1 MVFGISSSAV
11 KRVTVIW
18 IAVFLDAG
26 VQQLEAGVK
35 YILPPAFLKLRSSL
49 PEIMNDLKSNFFSH
63 IVIETSVVSQAI
75 T

>member
-1 MVFGISSSAV
+1 MVEQWPMVFGISSSAV

-35 YILPPAFLKLRSSL
+35 YILPPACSEIAFKLS
-49 PEIMNDLKSNFFSH
+49 
-63 IVIETSVVSQAI
+63 
-75 T
+75 